1 MTTEGRRRNPLDAA
15 LDVMV
20 FAPIGL
26 LANCR
31 QLVPTLA
38 EKGRELVDQ
47 QVTVARFVGRFA
59 LGQVRPTAETEA
71 PAPIVEPVVMPP
83 GDQHIAVRVE
93 DAGGV
98 ENSDVGTVDVDELA
112 IPQYDSLAAS
122 QVVARLDGLTAREL
136 DAVRRYELAHRGRK
150 TVLGKI
156 DQLRRR

>member
-1 MTTEGRRRNPLDAA
+1 MTAEDHRRNPVDAA
-15 LDVMV
+15 LDLMV

-38 EKGRELVDQ
+38 AKGREVVDQ
-47 QVTVARFVGRFA
+47 RVTVARFVGRFV
-59 LGQVRPTAETEA
+59 LGQARSTVAAAP
-71 PAPIVEPVVMPP
+71 PAPSPATSGVPD

-93 DAGGV
+93 DADGRV
-98 ENSDVGTVDVDELA
+98 SEHDGTVDADELA

-122 QVVARLDGLTAREL
+122 QVVARLEGLTATEL
-136 DAVRRYELAHRGRK
+136 DAVGRYELAHRGRK

-156 DQLRRR
+156 DQLRRH

>member
-1 MTTEGRRRNPLDAA
+1 MTTTEGHRRNPLDAA
-15 LDVMV
+15 LDVVV

-38 EKGRELVDQ
+38 AKGREVVDQ
-47 QVTVARFVGRFA
+47 RVTVARFVGRFA
-59 LGQVRPTAETEA
+59 LGQVRSTVAPAPPAPGDAPTEA
-71 PAPIVEPVVMPP
+71 PV

-93 DAGGV
+93 DPYGDS
-98 ENSDVGTVDVDELA
+98 EGTVGVDELA

-122 QVVARLDGLTAREL
+122 QVVARLEGLAPSEL

>member
-1 MTTEGRRRNPLDAA
+1 MTAEERRRNPLDAA
-15 LDVMV
+15 LDIAV

-38 EKGRELVDQ
+38 AKGREVVDQ
-47 QVTVARFVGRFA
+47 RVTVARFVGRFA
-59 LGQVRPTAETEA
+59 LGQVRSTVATAA
-71 PAPIVEPVVMPP
+71 PAPSAAAAEAPV
-83 GDQHIAVRVE
+83 GDQHIVVRVE
-93 DAGGV
+93 D
-98 ENSDVGTVDVDELA
+98 SDADLMGTVDGNELA

-122 QVVARLDGLTAREL
+122 QVVARLEGLTASEL